1 MKEVLIVG
9 SGISGLVC
17 AIKCAE
23 KGNQVT
29 LVSPYPSER
38 AQSVMAAG
46 GINAALNTKGEADS
60 ILCHVEDTMKGGC
73 SIASRRAVEDLCG
86 AAPGIIR
93 WLESIGTV
101 FARDD
106 KGNVDLRPFGGQT
119 YKRTAYAGAATGKQI
134 VTALVQETRKYE
146 CRGLVRRRLG
156 LEFHSA
162 LLQDGIC
169 YGAVFYNENERKLE
183 TVYADAVVMAVGG
196 QNGLFGKTT
205 GSALC
210 DGYAAGK
217 LFMQGAE
224 LKNLEFIQYHPTTIE
239 TPQKKML
246 ITEAAR
252 GEGGRLYYLDQG
264 RRVYFMED
272 KYGERGNLM
281 PRDIVSK
288 CIYDAPGQVYL
299 DIAFLGKKKIAE
311 KLSEVSELCLRYKGL
326 DVSEESIPVSPSVHF
341 FMGGL
346 SVNRSHQ
353 TNLKHLYAVGECA
366 SIYHG
371 ANRLGG
377 NSLLAAVYSGKTA
390 ADAIQAENVEAH
402 RPEFVTFISE
412 QEKLIEKQLA
422 STSRFSAMYVK
433 QDMAKIM
440 NEDLGITR
448 TEEKLRQGLDGIDYY
463 LSVSDR
469 LAFDCEISPYQAYSL
484 KGMLTLARAVL
495 TCADARKET
504 RGSHIREDY
513 PDTLEKFRCATTIA
527 YDDGRFSVRFTGE
540 E

>member
-1 MKEVLIVG
+1 MKEVLIIG
-9 SGISGLVC
+9 SGISGLAC

-23 KGNQVT
+23 KGNQVI

-73 SIASRRAVEDLCG
+73 GIASRHAVEDLCG
-86 AAPGIIR
+86 AAPGIIQ
-93 WLESIGTV
+93 WLQSIGTV
-101 FARDD
+101 FARDE
-106 KGNVDLRPFGGQT
+106 KGNIDLRAFGGQS

-134 VTALVQETRKYE
+134 VTALVQEARKYE
-146 CRGLVRRRLG
+146 CQGLIRRRLG
-156 LEFHSA
+156 LWFHSV

-169 YGAVFYNENERKLE
+169 YGALFYSENERKLE
-183 TVYADAVVMAVGG
+183 AVFADAVVMATGG

-210 DGYAAGK
+210 DGYAAGM
-217 LFMQGAE
+217 LFLQGAE
-224 LKNLEFIQYHPTTIE
+224 LKNLEFIQYHPTTID

-246 ITEAAR
+246 ITEGAR
-252 GEGGRLYYLDQG
+252 GEGGRLYYLDQD

-299 DIAFLGKKKIAE
+299 DIAFLGKEKIAQ
-311 KLSEVSELCLRYKGL
+311 KLSEVSELCLRYRGL
-326 DVSEESIPVSPSVHF
+326 DVSRESIPVSPSVHF
-341 FMGGL
+341 FMGGF
-346 SVNRSHQ
+346 SVNRSHE
-353 TNLKHLYAVGECA
+353 TNLRHLYAIGECA

-377 NSLLAAVYSGKTA
+377 NSLLAAAYSGKTA
-390 ADAIQAENVEAH
+390 AEAIQADQMEAH
-402 RPEFVTFISE
+402 RPEFVIYISE
-412 QEKLIEKQLA
+412 QEKMIEKRL
-422 STSRFSAMYVK
+422 SSVSRFSAVYVK

-448 TEEKLRQGLDGIDYY
+448 TEKKLKQGLEGIDYY
-463 LSVSDR
+463 LSVSDK
-469 LAFDCEISPYQAYSL
+469 LAFDCDISPYQAYSL

-504 RGSHIREDY
+504 RGAHIREDY
-513 PDTLEKFRCATTIA
+513 PDTLEKYQCATTIA
-527 YDDGRFSVRFTGE
+527 YEDGRFVVKFTE
-540 E
+540 EE

>member
-1 MKEVLIVG
+1 
-9 SGISGLVC
+9 
-17 AIKCAE
+17 
-23 KGNQVT
+23 
-29 LVSPYPSER
+29 
-38 AQSVMAAG
+38 
-46 GINAALNTKGEADS
+46 
-60 ILCHVEDTMKGGC
+60 
-73 SIASRRAVEDLCG
+73 
-86 AAPGIIR
+86 
-93 WLESIGTV
+93 
-101 FARDD
+101 
-106 KGNVDLRPFGGQT
+106 
-119 YKRTAYAGAATGKQI
+119 
-134 VTALVQETRKYE
+134 
-146 CRGLVRRRLG
+146 
-156 LEFHSA
+156 
-162 LLQDGIC
+162 
-169 YGAVFYNENERKLE
+169 
-183 TVYADAVVMAVGG
+183 
-196 QNGLFGKTT
+196 
-205 GSALC
+205 
-210 DGYAAGK
+210 
-217 LFMQGAE
+217 
-224 LKNLEFIQYHPTTIE
+224 
-239 TPQKKML
+239 
-246 ITEAAR
+246 
-252 GEGGRLYYLDQG
+252 
-264 RRVYFMED
+264 
-272 KYGERGNLM
+272 M

-390 ADAIQAENVEAH
+390 AEAIQAENVEAH

-527 YDDGRFSVRFTGE
+527 YDDGRFSVRFAGE